1 MRVLFVCTGNI
12 FRSPM
17 AQGFLQA
24 LAARR
29 GLELAVA
36 SAGTMSGVRP
46 VSANA
51 LEVMGEDGLKMR
63 DHRSRELVADEL
75 RRVDLVLCM
84 EREHVRRAVV
94 LEPGA
99 WAKTFTLK
107 ELVRLGEAAGPR
119 LAGETVESWLE
130 RVGRG
135 RRREDLFGSSED
147 DDVADP
153 VAAPLSVLRTTA
165 EEIRGLVG
173 RLLDLLHP
181 PALRSS

>member
-17 AQGFLQA
+17 AQGFLRA

-36 SAGTMSGVRP
+36 SAGTMPGVRP
-46 VSANA
+46 ISANA
-51 LEVMGEDGLKMR
+51 LEVMGEDGLQMR
-63 DHRSRELVADEL
+63 DHRSRELAAEEL
-75 RRVDLVLCM
+75 RAVDLVLCM

-94 LEPGA
+94 LEPDA

-107 ELVRLGEAAGPR
+107 ELVRRAEAIGPR
-119 LAGETVESWLE
+119 APDEPIETWVA
-130 RVGRG
+130 RVGSG
-135 RRREDLFGSSED
+135 RRRDDLLGSSEE

-153 VAAPLSVLRTTA
+153 VSAPMPVLRATA
-165 EEIRGLVG
+165 EEIRGLVD
-173 RLLDLLHP
+173 RLLNLLQP
-181 PALRSS
+181 RRD

>member
-29 GLELAVA
+29 GLDLAVA
-36 SAGTMSGVRP
+36 SAGTMSGCRP
-46 VSANA
+46 VSSNA
-51 LEVMGEDGLKMR
+51 LEVMGEDGLQMR
-63 DHRSRELVADEL
+63 DHRSCELVAEEL
-75 RRVDLVLCM
+75 REVDLVLCM
-84 EREHVRRAVV
+84 EREHVRRTVV
-94 LEPGA
+94 LEPDA
-99 WAKTFTLK
+99 WTKTFILK
-107 ELVRLGEAAGPR
+107 ELVRRGEAAEPR
-119 LAGETVESWLE
+119 RPGETVETWLG
-130 RVGRG
+130 RVARD

-153 VAAPLSVLRTTA
+153 VAAPMPVLRATA
-165 EEIRGLVG
+165 EEIRGLSG

-181 PALRSS
+181 RD